1 MIFDASR
8 ANEVNDVIEEFPG
21 DILNIGFF
29 DSIEASVAKKVA
41 KNLKQLEKLGP
52 DKIK

>member
-8 ANEVNDVIEEFPG
+8 ANEVNDVIEQYPD

-29 DSIEASVAKKVA
+29 DSMDPSTAKKIA
-41 KNLKQLEKLGP
+41 KNLKQLEKLGQ
-52 DKIK
+52 DKIR